1 MAYRDS
7 VGYEI
12 KKHIGVIGPVAHG
25 WNKELNVVVWNG
37 GQPKLDI
44 RGWSE
49 DHSHMNRG
57 ITLTKDEAKMLYVLL
72 GEHFTDEGML

>member
-1 MAYRDS
+1 MSYGDS

-12 KKHIGVIGPVAHG
+12 KKHIGVIAPTAKN
-25 WNKELNVVVWNG
+25 WNKELNVVAWNG

-49 DHSHMNRG
+49 DHSHMSRG

-72 GEHFTDEGML
+72 GEYFTDEGML